1 MTNPK
6 EIQAAKDGKVPA
18 DLLPFEHLAAAARVL
33 QTGAV
38 KYGRRNWL
46 VDKIK
51 ASTYVGAIF
60 RHAML
65 EWSTGT
71 NEVEDTGE
79 HPLAHVI
86 ACCLV
91 VMDAE
96 KYGTLIDDRFSA
108 ESLSE
113 NRTFNKDE
121 IWERHNADYNGEGT
135 TCAEGCGDSAA
146 QLEYDDA
153 GHAGDGGS
161 YYSIGAIVPCDG
173 LGEGRYHDLR
183 PRGCLR

>member
-1 MTNPK
+1 
-6 EIQAAKDGKVPA
+6 V
-18 DLLPFEHLAAAARVL
+18 LA
-33 QTGAV
+33 TGAK
-38 KYGRRNWL
+38 KYGERNWL

-65 EWSTGT
+65 EWATGS
-71 NEVEDTGE
+71 NIVEDTGE

-96 KYGTLIDDRFSA
+96 KYGTLIDDRFRA

-113 NRTFNKDE
+113 GRTFNRDE
-121 IWERHNADYNGEGT
+121 IWERHNGDYNGENGT
-135 TCAEGCGDSAA
+135 TAEGCGADSRSVFGNDEGRAVC
-146 QLEYDDA
+146 
-153 GHAGDGGS
+153 GGGG
-161 YYSIGAIVPCDG
+161 YPVGAVVPCSRS
-173 LGEGRYHDLR
+173 GERWAPYNPPAG
-183 PRGCLR
+183 GQ